1 MMRAL
6 FGSVK
11 RFLLLFPASESYR
24 EMKNLPIMD
33 SVG

>member
-1 MMRAL
+1 MQHNKSFQL
-6 FGSVK
+6 TK
-11 RFLLLFPASESYR
+11 LFPASESYR